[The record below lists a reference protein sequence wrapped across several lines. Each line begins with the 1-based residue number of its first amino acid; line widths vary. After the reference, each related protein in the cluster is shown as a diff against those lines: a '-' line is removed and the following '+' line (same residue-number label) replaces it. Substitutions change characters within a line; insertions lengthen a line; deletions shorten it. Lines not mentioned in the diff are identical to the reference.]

1 MEIFLRGKR
10 SQRGDRQGR
19 FMERR
24 RQNLDDVSPNPGGA
38 CLYSSSRHHHRDI
51 KPPNVCLDSAGS
63 VKLENFGLAVQLF
76 KVTLDNDSN
85 GDGSPIGET
94 MTGTILSESNE
105 SSAAKFYG

>member
-19 FMERR
+19 SMERR
-24 RQNLDDVSPNPGGA
+24 QLNLDDVSSNPGGA
-38 CLYSSSRHHHRDI
+38 CLYSSSRHYHRDI
-51 KPPNVCLDSAGS
+51 KPPNLFLDSKGI
-63 VKLENFGLAVQLF
+63 VKLGNFGLAVQLS
-76 KVTLDNDSN
+76 KVTEDNGSVSDS
-85 GDGSPIGET
+85 SPSGET